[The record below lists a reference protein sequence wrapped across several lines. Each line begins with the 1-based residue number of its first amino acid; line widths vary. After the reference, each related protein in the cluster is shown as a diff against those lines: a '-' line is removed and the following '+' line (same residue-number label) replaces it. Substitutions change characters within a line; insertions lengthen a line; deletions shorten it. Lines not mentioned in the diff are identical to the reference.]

1 MVDDELRL
9 RLVTLIQVDRIHL
22 HPDLPFAMFVQRMNA
37 PERAVRKLVNHELG
51 FDHFRSFLN
60 HYRVI
65 EARRLLADPRR
76 SADKLIAI
84 ALDSG
89 FASLPSFNRVFR
101 ATEACTPSQYKDAAL
116 AGRSA
121 AQNRDWS
128 GEISS
133 RSEEHTSELQS
144 IMLTS

>member
-1 MVDDELRL
+1 
-9 RLVTLIQVDRIHL
+9 
-22 HPDLPFAMFVQRMNA
+22 MFVQRMNA

-51 FDHFRSFLN
+51 FDHFRSFLH

-84 ALDSG
+84 ALASG

-101 ATEACTPSQYKDAAL
+101 ATEACTPSHYNDAET
-116 AGRSA
+116 AGHTA
-121 AQNRDWS
+121 VHNRTWS
-128 GEISS
+128 GAISS
-133 RSEEHTSELQS
+133 
-144 IMLTS
+144 LTLPAKSKT

>member
-1 MVDDELRL
+1 MVDDELRQ
-9 RLVTLIQVDRIHL
+9 RLVTLIEVDRIHL
-22 HPDLPFAMFVQRMNA
+22 DPDLTFAMFVQRMNA

-84 ALDSG
+84 ALDS
-89 FASLPSFNRVFR
+89 
-101 ATEACTPSQYKDAAL
+101 
-116 AGRSA
+116 
-121 AQNRDWS
+121 
-128 GEISS
+128 

-144 IMLTS
+144 L

>member
-1 MVDDELRL
+1 
-9 RLVTLIQVDRIHL
+9 
-22 HPDLPFAMFVQRMNA
+22 MFVQRMNA

-65 EARRLLADPRR
+65 EARSLLADPRR

-89 FASLPSFNRVFR
+89 FASLQSFNRVFR
-101 ATEACTPSQYKDAAL
+101 ATEACTPRQNTDAAL
-116 AGRSA
+116 AGTSA
-121 AQNRDWS
+121 AQHRDWS
-128 GEISS
+128 GAITPVPLLEQ
-133 RSEEHTSELQS
+133 RPAPVLCERGRPVGQKDKPP
-144 IMLTS
+144 